1 MLAISITALALS
13 LLCGI
18 GIGMIAGLLPG
29 VHVNNTSAILLGFSP
44 ALVIAGVEPL
54 YVAITIISSTVAQ
67 SFMDIIPSVFIG
79 APDEATV
86 LAVLPGHKLLL
97 EGRGLEAVRLSAM
110 GSGLAIFVSMLL
122 IAPLS
127 LVFKAA
133 LPFMQAYMAFILMA
147 ISAFVILSN
156 YSGSRYTSKAG
167 RTRKI
172 GWALT
177 IYTIAGILGITAF
190 YAENT
195 LAPVIYLGAPS
206 ALLPLLSGLFGV
218 PALLMSLNAKTSIP
232 PQRNSRLT
240 MPPGAILRSGAAGT
254 IAGSLVSWFPAVSA
268 GVATSIV
275 SLFSTK
281 ADDSDRRYLISV
293 SGVNTSNAIFSLVAL
308 YVILRPRSG
317 AVAAAQDV
325 LGGSISYEVFL
336 LFLLAICITG
346 ILSYL
351 LTLAAGSCAAYI
363 FSLLNY
369 RWLNC
374 GVMVFLGGMCLVM
387 TGIPGVAI
395 FMISAAVGLAAY
407 LINVRKTCLMGVL
420 LVPCI
425 LYFL

>member
-18 GIGMIAGLLPG
+18 GIGTIAGLLPG
-29 VHVNNTSAILLGFSP
+29 IHVNNTSAILLGFSP

-127 LVFKAA
+127 FVFKAA

-167 RTRKI
+167 RIRKI
-172 GWALT
+172 GWALI

-195 LAPVIYLGAPS
+195 LAPVISLGAPS
-206 ALLPLLSGLFGV
+206 VLLPLLSGLFGV

-351 LTLAAGSCAAYI
+351 LTLAAGSCAANI

-387 TGIPGVAI
+387 TGIPGVSI

>member
-1 MLAISITALALS
+1 MLAISIIALALS
-13 LLCGI
+13 LLCGLV
-18 GIGMIAGLLPG
+18 IGMIAGLLPG

-44 ALVIAGVEPL
+44 ALLFAGVEPM
-54 YVAITIISSTVAQ
+54 YIAITIISSTVAQ

-79 APDEATV
+79 APDEGTV

-110 GSGLAIFVSMLL
+110 GSGLAIVISMLL

-133 LPFMQAYMAFILMA
+133 LPLMQAYMAVILIA
-147 ISAFVILSN
+147 IAAFVVLSN
-156 YSGSRYTSKAG
+156 YSGSRYTTRAG
-167 RTRKI
+167 RIRKI
-172 GWALT
+172 CWAL
-177 IYTIAGILGITAF
+177 IIFAIAGLLGVTAF
-190 YAENT
+190 FAENT
-195 LAPVIYLGAPS
+195 LAPVISLGTPS
-206 ALLPLLSGLFGV
+206 ALLPLLSGLFGI
-218 PALLMSLNAKTSIP
+218 PALLMSLNTNTSIP
-232 PQRNSRLT
+232 PQRNSRISL
-240 MPPGAILRSGAAGT
+240 PPGTILRSGTAGT
-254 IAGSLVSWFPAVSA
+254 LAGSLVSWFPAVSA
-268 GVATSIV
+268 GVATSLVGI
-275 SLFSTK
+275 FSTK

-293 SGVNTSNAIFSLVAL
+293 SGVNTANAIFSLVAL

-325 LGGSISYEVFL
+325 LGDSIGCEAFL
-336 LFLLAICITG
+336 LFLLAIRATG
-346 ILSYL
+346 VLSYL
-351 LTLAAGSCAAYI
+351 LTLGVGSCAASV

-369 RWLNC
+369 RWLNS
-374 GVMVFLGGMCLVM
+374 GVMVFLCGMCLLM

-395 FMISAAVGLAAY
+395 FMISAAVGLAAH